1 MRAMGFPGAV
11 LFTIKTSVI
20 PGEKNR
26 GQEHLE
32 VKVIRDK
39 AFANLKEAIDEI
51 MNLRKWTVELKN
63 YAR

>member
-32 VKVIRDK
+32 VKVIRNK

-51 MNLRKWTVELKN
+51 MNLRK
-63 YAR
+63 